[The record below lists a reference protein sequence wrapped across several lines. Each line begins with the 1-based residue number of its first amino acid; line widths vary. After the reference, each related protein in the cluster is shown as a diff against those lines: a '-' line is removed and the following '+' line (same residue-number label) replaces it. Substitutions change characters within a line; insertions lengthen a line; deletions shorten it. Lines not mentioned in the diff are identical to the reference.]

1 MFVMLSLF
9 SLITST
15 YRIKL
20 YLGLEKS
27 TISIDEKSR
36 NRLNMNN
43 NAQAK
48 NTQKGKMP
56 GWECGNNWW
65 QSWQGWEGSVQGGV
79 ITEGLWSSLWSSCS
93 PAPRGL
99 HQIHGLLS
107 ALNTLKIPHPVSP
120 HTLVDLPL
128 TSPSSPLTSLS
139 PPPHSPPPPSPIPL
153 PRAMAFN
160 F

>member
-43 NAQAK
+43 NPQAK
-48 NTQKGKMP
+48 NTQKGKMR
-56 GWECGNNWW
+56 GWGCGNN
-65 QSWQGWEGSVQGGV
+65 
-79 ITEGLWSSLWSSCS
+79 
-93 PAPRGL
+93 
-99 HQIHGLLS
+99 
-107 ALNTLKIPHPVSP
+107 
-120 HTLVDLPL
+120 
-128 TSPSSPLTSLS
+128 
-139 PPPHSPPPPSPIPL
+139 
-153 PRAMAFN
+153 
-160 F
+160 